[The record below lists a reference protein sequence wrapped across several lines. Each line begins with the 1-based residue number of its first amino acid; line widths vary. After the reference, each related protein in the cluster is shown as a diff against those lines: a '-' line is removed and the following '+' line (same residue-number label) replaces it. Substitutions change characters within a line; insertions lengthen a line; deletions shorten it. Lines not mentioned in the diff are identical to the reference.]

1 MTVRA
6 ETDALMAL
14 AAQINERQEAEGG
27 LRGTVAAVLAA
38 LWRARGAALAGLG
51 LAVMIT
57 VGALSA
63 LPPRWTAETRILL
76 EARGTPA
83 PGAAPSANVPL
94 PEQTIASEAQLLLSR
109 GLLEQV
115 AAGLRLEEE
124 LAAHPA
130 ARGGGA
136 ARLAAELSGI
146 LRNQLGWTPSA
157 APPIPDAAARRSAAV
172 DALHAMLSVERAG
185 ASRALVLRAVD
196 TSPRRAALIANAA
209 ADAFLADQARA
220 KREAAERGAA
230 WLRARLD
237 DLRPR
242 LIRAEGAAEAQR
254 LRGLAERPEGA
265 AARARLA
272 DFAAAR
278 DGLTGR
284 GAGAEDPRRR
294 ALEVAIASLAKEAA
308 AEARAAAALREAEQE
323 AAALR
328 RMRDGFLDRLAEAEA
343 QAGLHRP
350 DARVIAAAAPP
361 RTPSGP
367 VWTPVLALAS
377 VLGLIGGGLIFL
389 AREMLLGLPSG
400 PAALA
405 RMCGLPIAAATP
417 PVSARFPDLAHDA
430 RRRPGGAAAEAGRAL
445 RIVALHA
452 AQIAAARRD
461 PLRDAARQGQG
472 ARGIVVAVAGAAQGA
487 GASSI
492 AALLAESLVRM
503 GRNVCLV
510 DADLRAPAQA
520 ARYELEAETD
530 LLAVLDGE
538 APLDDAL
545 WPTDLPGLTVLPA
558 APAPPSRGEV
568 LAEAGIEDLI
578 NALRMRFDV
587 VVIDAPAPSS
597 AADGR
602 LLAGLA
608 DATVVTMR
616 WGRTGRAQ
624 ARAAMAALASA
635 GANPVA
641 IALTDAR
648 GAAAVPV
655 SAWSG
660 RGAKFARFAEGFED

>member
-1 MTVRA
+1 M
-6 ETDALMAL
+6 ML

-27 LRGTVAAVLAA
+27 LRGRAATLVAA

-51 LAVMIT
+51 LALVVT
-57 VGALSA
+57 AVALSA
-63 LPPRWTAETRILL
+63 LPPRWTAQTQILL
-76 EARGTPA
+76 EARGVPA
-83 PGAAPSANVPL
+83 PGLETAAHAPL
-94 PEQTIASEAQLLLSR
+94 SDQTIASEAQLLLSR
-109 GLLEQV
+109 GLLEDV

-130 ARGGGA
+130 ARGDA
-136 ARLAAELSGI
+136 LARLAAELSTI
-146 LRNQLGWTPSA
+146 LRARLGWTPAA
-157 APPIPDAAARRSAAV
+157 APPIPDAEARRGVAV
-172 DALHAMLSVERAG
+172 DALHAMLSVSRAG
-185 ASRALVLRAVD
+185 ESRVLVLRAVD

-220 KREAAERGAA
+220 KREGAERGAA
-230 WLRARLD
+230 WLRARLSE
-237 DLRPR
+237 LRPR
-242 LIRAEGAAEAQR
+242 LIRAEGVADAQR

-272 DFAAAR
+272 DLAAAR

-284 GAGAEDPRRR
+284 GAGTEDPRRN
-294 ALEVAIASLAKEAA
+294 ALDAAIAALAEEAA
-308 AEARAAAALREAEQE
+308 AEALAGAALREAEQE

-328 RMRDGFLDRLAEAEA
+328 RMRDAFLDRLAEAEA

-361 RTPSGP
+361 RSPSGP
-367 VWTPVLALAS
+367 AWPPALALAA
-377 VLGLIGGGLIFL
+377 VMGLLGGGLVFL
-389 AREMLLGLPSG
+389 AREALLGLPSN

-405 RMCGLPIAAATP
+405 RMCGLPIVAATP
-417 PVSARFPDLAHDA
+417 PQTARFPDLAEDA

-452 AQIAAARRD
+452 AQLGAARRGS
-461 PLRDAARQGQG
+461 LRDIEAGGFGARQ
-472 ARGIVVAVAGAAQGA
+472 RGIVVAVVGAAHGV
-487 GASSI
+487 GASSV
-492 AALLAESLVRM
+492 AALLAESLARM
-503 GRNVCLV
+503 GRTVCLV
-510 DADLRAPAQA
+510 DADLRAPVQA
-520 ARYELEAETD
+520 ARYSLEAETD
-530 LLAVLDGE
+530 LLAVLDGD
-538 APLDDAL
+538 APLDNSL
-545 WPTDLPGLTVLPA
+545 WPVDVPGLTVLPA
-558 APAPPSRGEV
+558 TPAPPSRGEV

-578 NALRMRFDV
+578 EALRGRFDA

-608 DATVVTMR
+608 DATVLTMR

-635 GANPVA
+635 GANPAA

-648 GAAAVPV
+648 GAAAPPV
-655 SAWSG
+655 SAWSARAARYG
-660 RGAKFARFAEGFED
+660 RFAEGFEDRAAS